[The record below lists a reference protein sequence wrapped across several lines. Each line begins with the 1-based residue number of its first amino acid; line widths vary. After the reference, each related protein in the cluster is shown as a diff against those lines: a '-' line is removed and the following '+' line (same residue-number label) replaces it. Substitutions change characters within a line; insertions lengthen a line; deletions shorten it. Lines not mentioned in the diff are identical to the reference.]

1 MIGLPLSSIYHAFVV
16 FTLSRGLEDGFLG
29 FDLKTKTA
37 TIYDSGDTMTNFSM
51 LDAVG
56 QATVGI
62 LTHPKETAN
71 RYVFIN
77 SFRATQ
83 NDILNALENV
93 TGEKWNVKKTT
104 CEEESRL
111 GREKMEKGDWSGVGH
126 AIMGASYSGGKYD
139 FAQGRELDNQLLGVP
154 HVEDLEKTIELSVS
168 GKLEDLAQE
177 QRS

>member
-1 MIGLPLSSIYHAFVV
+1 MPRSRTYHAFVV
-16 FTLSRGLEDGFLG
+16 FTLTRGLKDGFLG

-37 TIYDSGDTMTNFSM
+37 IICDTGDTITNFSI
-51 LDAVG
+51 LDSVG
-56 QATVGI
+56 QTTVGI
-62 LTHPKETAN
+62 LAHPVETAN

-83 NDILNALENV
+83 NDILSALETV

-104 CEEESRL
+104 CEDESRI
-111 GREKMEKGDWSGVGH
+111 GREKMEKDDWSGVGH

-154 HVEDLEKTIELSVS
+154 HLEDLENIVELIVG
-168 GKLEDLAQE
+168 GKL
-177 QRS
+177 

>member
-1 MIGLPLSSIYHAFVV
+1 M
-16 FTLSRGLEDGFLG
+16 FTLTRGLEDGFLG

-37 TIYDSGDTMTNFSM
+37 TICDSGDTMTNFSM

-62 LTHPKETAN
+62 LAHPAETAN
-71 RYVFIN
+71 RYVFTN

-83 NDILNALENV
+83 NDILSALETV
-93 TGEKWNVKKTT
+93 TGKKWNIKKTT
-104 CEEESRL
+104 CEDESRI
-111 GREKMEKGDWSGVGH
+111 GREKMVKGDWDGVGH

-139 FAQGRELDNQLLGVP
+139 FAQGRELDNNLLEVP
-154 HVEDLEKTIELSVS
+154 HLEDLENIVELIVS
-168 GKLEDLAQE
+168 GKQKELGQE

>member
-1 MIGLPLSSIYHAFVV
+1 M
-16 FTLSRGLEDGFLG
+16 FTLTRGLKDGFLG

-37 TIYDSGDTMTNFSM
+37 TIYDSGGTMANFTN

-62 LTHPKETAN
+62 LTHPAETAN
-71 RYVFIN
+71 RYVFII

-83 NDILNALENV
+83 NYILYVLETV

-126 AIMGASYSGGKYD
+126 AIMAASYSGGKYD
-139 FAQGRELDNQLLGVP
+139 FAEGRELDNKLLGVP
-154 HVEDLEKTIELSVS
+154 YVEDPEKIVELIVNGS
-168 GKLEDLAQE
+168 
-177 QRS
+177 

>member
-1 MIGLPLSSIYHAFVV
+1 MIGLPRSSIYHAFIL
-16 FTLSRGLEDGFLG
+16 FTFTRGLKDGFLG

-37 TIYDSGDTMTNFSM
+37 TIYDSGDTVANFSM

-62 LTHPKETAN
+62 LAHPAETAN

-77 SFRATQ
+77 SLRTTQ
-83 NDILNALENV
+83 NDILNALETV
-93 TGEKWNVKKTT
+93 TGEKWNIKKTT

-111 GREKMEKGDWSGVGH
+111 GREMMEKGDWSGVGH

-139 FAQGRELDNQLLGVP
+139 FTLGRELDNQLLGVP
-154 HVEDLEKTIELSVS
+154 HLEDLEKTVELIVNEK
-168 GKLEDLAQE
+168 GKESAQE
-177 QRS
+177 

>member
-1 MIGLPLSSIYHAFVV
+1 M
-16 FTLSRGLEDGFLG
+16 FTLTRGLKDGFLG
-29 FDLKTKTA
+29 FDLKTNTA
-37 TIYDSGDTMTNFSM
+37 TICDSGDTMTNFTM

-62 LTHPKETAN
+62 LAHPAETAN
-71 RYVFIN
+71 RYAFIN

-83 NDILNALENV
+83 NDILKALETA

-104 CEEESRL
+104 CEEESKL
-111 GREKMEKGDWSGVGH
+111 GREKMEKDDWSSVGH

-139 FAQGRELDNQLLGVP
+139 FAQGRELDNQLLEVP
-154 HVEDLEKTIELSVS
+154 HVKDLEKTVELIVS
-168 GKLEDLAQE
+168 GKLEESAQE